1 VLLEVQKAAAM
12 AAGMANGAPAT
23 TTCSV
28 ARFSTATLAAKAA
41 AARQDGAAIFA
52 TCHQYGSAYAL
63 ATRLAHKY
71 AFEVAAHL
79 VNGTA
84 SSAAKGMT
92 SNVARCA
99 QRASAAMLEVCSDAP
114 WCRDCGFGHACGVAM
129 AARCWCWKLA
139 LRLWKRRQM
148 ISRH

>member
-1 VLLEVQKAAAM
+1 VLL
-12 AAGMANGAPAT
+12 NGAPAT

-41 AARQDGAAIFA
+41 AARQDGNAYALA
-52 TCHQYGSAYAL
+52 KRLDAYAL
-63 ATRLAHKY
+63 ATRLAYALETRLAHKY
-71 AFEVAAHL
+71 AFDVAAHR
-79 VNGTA
+79 VIWTA

-129 AARCWCWKLA
+129 AARSWSWKLA
-139 LRLWKRRQM
+139 LWVWKRRQM
-148 ISRH
+148 ISRHETL

>member
-1 VLLEVQKAAAM
+1 M
-12 AAGMANGAPAT
+12 AAGMAKGAPAT
-23 TTCSV
+23 PTCV
-28 ARFSTATLAAKAA
+28 AGFSTAALVAKSP

-52 TCHQYGSAYAL
+52 TQYGSAYAL

-84 SSAAKGMT
+84 SSAAQGMT
-92 SNVARCA
+92 SNVARCV

-114 WCRDCGFGHACGVAM
+114 WCCDCGFGHACGVAM